1 MPSAKII
8 RFPRPRRRPVPPP
21 APVRYASRPY
31 PRRDAGGFVVLC
43 ALTFPAAFCYLSG
56 AVDVARRDTLYAA
69 LLSAVWG
76 FYFLHPPLLRI
87 RVLGPLLVLAGRLL
101 LIAGVFAFFG
111 MVYWVILTPHD

>member
-8 RFPRPRRRPVPPP
+8 RFPKPFRRRPVPP

-43 ALTFPAAFCYLSG
+43 ALTFPAAFGYLSG
-56 AVDVARRDTLYAA
+56 AVDVARRDTLYAT

-101 LIAGVFAFFG
+101 LLAAVIGFSG
-111 MVYWVILTPHD
+111 GVYWLIYAHD